1 MDHTEQATPA
11 EQEIWEREP
20 SPGELAQMDTAWPKM
35 PAGLELDPHS
45 AVTRYLMSRPT
56 LAASIA
62 EIAKEMAEPL
72 ITPKTQKR
80 YEGCF
85 ENFRRWCE
93 RTERT
98 VGKQGPEE
106 LTDEALGVAMLE
118 WLQWRVEPC
127 ESTHPLVA
135 TAGKKAK
142 PGERKPEP
150 MNKLQNLKGALLW
163 WLEANGLDTKI
174 ADAASVFAKKH
185 NADAEAPKPARG
197 LTDDEYKAI
206 VEALLDGKI
215 ITSTN
220 PKVQEGWHIVML
232 AQIAFAV
239 AGSART
245 GEPALLHQDNLI
257 EATDEKLVFTE
268 PGTKTG
274 EREFTLDARSDV
286 LCPLW
291 NLHRLVDFCNK
302 QGWDRDGWIFPTVN
316 LNRTM
321 SDPLAKPSAHQ
332 VGTNWNRVA
341 EAAGVRQI
349 EGSELLATA
358 HTHRSTL
365 IVRAR
370 SEDDWSDF
378 DKLALGGW
386 KNLATA
392 AGYADRNHD
401 PLELGGQLAADI
413 KADD

>member
-20 SPGELAQMDTAWPKM
+20 SPGELAQMETDWPKR

-45 AVTRYLMSRPT
+45 AVTRYLMSFPT

-62 EIAKEMAEPL
+62 AIGQEMAEPL
-72 ITPKTQKR
+72 IAPKTQRLYER
-80 YEGCF
+80 YF
-85 ENFRRWCE
+85 ENFRRYCE
-93 RTERT
+93 HTKRPS
-98 VGKQGPEE
+98 PED

-118 WLQWRVEPC
+118 WVQWRAEPC
-127 ESTHPLVA
+127 ESTHPLVI
-135 TAGKKAK
+135 KADK
-142 PGERKPEP
+142 SETGAKTGERKPEP
-150 MNKLQNLKGALLW
+150 MKNLKHLKGALLW
-163 WLEANGLDTKI
+163 WLEANGLDIKI

-185 NADAEAPKPARG
+185 DADAEPSKPARG
-197 LTDDEYKAI
+197 LTDDEYKTI
-206 VEALLDGKI
+206 VDVLLDGKI
-215 ITSTN
+215 VTSTN
-220 PKVQEGWHIVML
+220 PAVTEAWHIVML

-274 EREFTLDARSDV
+274 ERTFTLDARSDV
-286 LCPLW
+286 LCPVW

-302 QGWDRDGWIFPTVN
+302 QKWDRDGWIFPTVR
-316 LNRTM
+316 LNRPL
-321 SDPLAKPSAHQ
+321 SDPLSKPSVGQ
-332 VGTNWNRVA
+332 VCVNWNRVA
-341 EAAGVRQI
+341 VAADVRQV

-365 IVRAR
+365 ICRAIT
-370 SEDDWSDF
+370 EGDWSDI
-378 DKLALGGW
+378 DKLQLGGW
-386 KNLATA
+386 KSLATA

-401 PLELGGQLAADI
+401 PHELVGQLAADI
-413 KADD
+413 KADA